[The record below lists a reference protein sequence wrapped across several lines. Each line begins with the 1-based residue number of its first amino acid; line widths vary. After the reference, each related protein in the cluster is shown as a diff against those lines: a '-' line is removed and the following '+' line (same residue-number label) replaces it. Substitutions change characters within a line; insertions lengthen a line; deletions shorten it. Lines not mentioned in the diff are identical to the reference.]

1 MAMHMY
7 IAPGRDRQPPGVFY
21 KSSVNLV
28 MHMCI
33 VPRRGR
39 QPPGVFYK
47 SSVNLVICNF
57 SHLITL

>member
-1 MAMHMY
+1 MVMHMY
-7 IAPGRDRQPPGVFY
+7 IAPGRGRHPPGVFY

-28 MHMCI
+28 MHMYI
-33 VPRRGR
+33 APGRGR

-57 SHLITL
+57 FHLINL